1 MKCSTQLDKT
11 PNHEVSLEITSIAID
26 AAVADKLGAAI
37 SVLAGHGFSIAAT
50 QGGGAM
56 MVAEFRSDTAKLLIV
71 KDRGFWHI
79 TGETDDLKR
88 YPSRKSLRAATEDAV
103 DWITRRNS

>member
-1 MKCSTQLDKT
+1 
-11 PNHEVSLEITSIAID
+11 
-26 AAVADKLGAAI
+26 
-37 SVLAGHGFSIAAT
+37 
-50 QGGGAM
+50 M
-56 MVAEFRSDTAKLLIV
+56 MIAEFRSDTAKLLIV